1 MRKADY
7 FPDQVKSQSSGCV
20 WFRGEDDEEE
30 SRKKQ
35 QAAAQKSYLL
45 KQMEENQAKKE
56 LEKKQNKLYDDQRI
70 AINE

>member
-30 SRKKQ
+30 TRKKQ

-45 KQMEENQAKKE
+45 K
-56 LEKKQNKLYDDQRI
+56 
-70 AINE
+70 